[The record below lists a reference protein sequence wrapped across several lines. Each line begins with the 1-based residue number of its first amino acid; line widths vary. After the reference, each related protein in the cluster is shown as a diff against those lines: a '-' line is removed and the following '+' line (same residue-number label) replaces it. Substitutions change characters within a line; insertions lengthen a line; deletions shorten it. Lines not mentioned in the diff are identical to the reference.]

1 MRNWEAAEWEA
12 EDSLGNR
19 GQTPNVH
26 QPVLRFSATF
36 HPGATNLA
44 AAVLVASLPKI
55 DLTSSATNWWNI
67 TNHFQSNE
75 MDVLGIFPP
84 GIYVFCNGQ
93 FTNDNPGLGT
103 TRGGAPSGWVG
114 MSRYVGAGRLERFSG
129 HYTPSPVIYLRYK
142 EEETAGRIA
151 LRFRD
156 DQGGCWASPEP
167 HGGPDDI
174 HPFLLPPPTGVK
186 IVTPEIVWLKP
197 VKASFLVKTP
207 VALPMTK

>member
-1 MRNWEAAEWEA
+1 
-12 EDSLGNR
+12 
-19 GQTPNVH
+19 
-26 QPVLRFSATF
+26 
-36 HPGATNLA
+36 
-44 AAVLVASLPKI
+44 
-55 DLTSSATNWWNI
+55 
-67 TNHFQSNE
+67 
-75 MDVLGIFPP
+75 
-84 GIYVFCNGQ
+84 
-93 FTNDNPGLGT
+93 
-103 TRGGAPSGWVG
+103 
-114 MSRYVGAGRLERFSG
+114 
-129 HYTPSPVIYLRYK
+129 LRYK